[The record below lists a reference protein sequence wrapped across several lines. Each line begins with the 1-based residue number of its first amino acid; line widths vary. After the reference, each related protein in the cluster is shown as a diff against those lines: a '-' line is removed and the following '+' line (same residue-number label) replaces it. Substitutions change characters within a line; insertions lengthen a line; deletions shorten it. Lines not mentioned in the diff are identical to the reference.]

1 MQDNCQ
7 NKRSFI
13 TFLVTAFA
21 ALWLAGAPVSLAQD
35 SKTAQP
41 PVPVQP
47 TKQAPPS
54 EMSPEEKLEILN
66 KQLRSIAA
74 ALLSDLGSNELQVIY
89 DIRQNYGVV
98 QGVRNVRD
106 DVARGVES
114 CLDKNP
120 DMTALKTSF
129 ENWKDDLYPLVKE
142 ADQKVMAAIEN
153 QKIVD
158 PDKFKTYLATIDLI
172 VKIQDNKFQKAYI
185 SDRESCKNLKTRLND
200 TKEGLLQLLDKAFK
214 EM

>member
-1 MQDNCQ
+1 
-7 NKRSFI
+7 
-13 TFLVTAFA
+13 
-21 ALWLAGAPVSLAQD
+21 
-35 SKTAQP
+35 
-41 PVPVQP
+41 
-47 TKQAPPS
+47 
-54 EMSPEEKLEILN
+54 MSPEEKLEILN

-74 ALLSDLGSNELQVIY
+74 ALLSDLGSNELQMIY
-89 DIRQNYGVV
+89 DIRTNYGVV

-120 DMTALKTSF
+120 DMTELKTTF

-142 ADQKVMAAIEN
+142 ADQKVIAMIES

-185 SDRESCKNLKTRLND
+185 SDRESCENLKARLKD